1 MTDTKIASFFA
12 KDSHWQAELIALR
25 ALLQQAGL
33 NEEWKWSSPVYTHQ
47 GHNVAIV
54 WGFKDRA
61 ALGFFK
67 GVLLGDPQH
76 ILEVPGENSRTS
88 RVINFISVTQIE
100 AQESVL
106 RSYITEAMEKAAVRI
121 DLPKDDLGPPDEL
134 TERLAADPDLAQA
147 FDALTPGRRRSWLMH
162 IGQAKQPATRYARI
176 DKAVPRIMA
185 GKGLNDR

>member
-1 MTDTKIASFFA
+1 MTETKIASFFA
-12 KDSHWQAELIALR
+12 KDSHWQSELIALR

-33 NEEWKWSSPVYTHQ
+33 TEEWKWSSPVYTHQ

-67 GVLLGDPQH
+67 GVLLDDPQH

-88 RVINFISVTQIE
+88 RVVNFTSVTQIE
-100 AQESVL
+100 AQASVL
-106 RSYITEAMEKAAVRI
+106 RSYIAEAMEKAAVRI
-121 DLPKDDLGPPDEL
+121 DLPKDDLDAPDEL

-147 FDALTPGRRRSWLMH
+147 FDALTPGRRRSWLLH
-162 IGQAKQPATRYARI
+162 IGQAKQPETRHARI
-176 DKAVPRIMA
+176 NKAAPRIMA